1 MNGEEEKGQGKL
13 EQVVDVEQTYG
24 YGDEEKED
32 EKKGGDDWLKLLL
45 AHLKDKKKMYMRPI
59 TP

>member
-1 MNGEEEKGQGKL
+1 MNEEEQKNKGL
-13 EQVVDVEQTYG
+13 EEVVDIESTYG
-24 YGDEEKED
+24 YGDEEKEED
-32 EKKGGDDWLKLLL
+32 KKGGDDWLKLLL